1 MNKILGILASIGLL
15 AIPNLALAS
24 GFGVFTQGASGLG
37 QANAVVAHPTGPS
50 SLYFNPALMNDVP
63 GRQVEVGTTAVYA
76 DRSVDFDSGGSED
89 AEENWNFP
97 STFYYTHEINPQVTA
112 GLGVFFPFGLSTE
125 WNDDYAGRYI
135 GTSAELFSTNINPA
149 VSFRVND
156 KLSLA
161 IGVDVLYLDAT
172 LENNINQTA
181 TYVLTDLQLS
191 NGQGGALPPLTG
203 PLNDIGQKFEGNG
216 WGVGYNLGALYKVN
230 EMVSIG
236 ATYRSHIDVNV
247 DGDASFD
254 GVNPVLAQAGLFP
267 ETDGDADIR
276 LPQQVTA
283 GVAVKPMEK
292 LVIEAGV
299 RWEDWESTDDLT
311 IELDQP
317 VAGRNENV
325 IPRDWN
331 STWTYNLGGQYR
343 LNEVVAINAGYLYGQ
358 NAVPSS
364 TFEPMIPDT
373 DAHLFTLGTDLT
385 FGPWT
390 ISGAFGYEYH
400 EDRDKTNNI
409 GDEAGSAL
417 ATALNGGVPTYVGT
431 AKGEYETDIYL
442 VGLSVGYKF

>member
-1 MNKILGILASIGLL
+1 MNKIFGTLVLIGLL
-15 AIPNLALAS
+15 AMPNLALAS

-63 GRQVEVGTTAVYA
+63 GRQIEVGTTAVYA
-76 DRSVDFDSGGSED
+76 DRSVNFDNGGSED

-97 STFYYTHEINPQVTA
+97 STFYYTHAIHPQVTA

-125 WNDDYAGRYI
+125 WDDDYAGRYI

-161 IGVDVLYLDAT
+161 VGLDVLYLDAT
-172 LENNINQTA
+172 IKNNINQTA
-181 TYVLTDLQLS
+181 LTY
-191 NGQGGALPPLTG
+191 GAFG
-203 PLNDIGQKFEGNG
+203 PLPDIQQKFEGDG
-216 WGVGYNLGALYKVN
+216 WGVGYNVGALYKVN

-236 ATYRSHIDVNV
+236 AAYRSHVDVKV
-247 DGDASFD
+247 EGDASFD
-254 GVNPVLAQAGLFP
+254 GVNPMLASLFP

-292 LVIEAGV
+292 LVVEAGV

-317 VAGRNENV
+317 VATLTEKV
-325 IPRDWN
+325 IPRNWN
-331 STWTYNLGGQYR
+331 STWTYNIGGQYQ
-343 LNEVVAINAGYLYGQ
+343 LNEMVTLNAGYLYGKDC
-358 NAVPSS
+358 VPDS
-364 TFEPMIPDT
+364 TFEPLIPDS
-373 DAHLFTLGTDLT
+373 DAHLFTLGTDLQ
-385 FGPWT
+385 FGAWT
-390 ISGAFGYEYH
+390 VSGAFGYEH
-400 EDRDKTNNI
+400 HKDRSKDNII
-409 GDEAGSAL
+409 GDPLSGLPEY
-417 ATALNGGVPTYVGT
+417 TANGD
-431 AKGEYETDIYL
+431 YENDIYL
-442 VGLSVGYKF
+442 IALSVGYKF

>member
-15 AIPNLALAS
+15 AMPSLVLAS

-125 WNDDYAGRYI
+125 WDDDYAGRYI

-181 TYVLTDLQLS
+181 LGFVV
-191 NGQGGALPPLTG
+191 NPFGGLGVQP
-203 PLNDIGQKFEGNG
+203 DIEQKFEGDG

-230 EMVSIG
+230 EMVSVG
-236 ATYRSHIDVNV
+236 ATYRSHVDVNV

-254 GVNPVLAQAGLFP
+254 GVNPALASLFP

-317 VAGRNENV
+317 VAGRIENV

-331 STWTYNLGGQYR
+331 STWTYNIGGHYQ
-343 LNEVVAINAGYLYGQ
+343 LNEMVALNAGYLYGKDC
-358 NAVPSS
+358 VPDS
-364 TFEPMIPDT
+364 TFEPLIPDS
-373 DAHLFTLGTDLT
+373 DAHLFTLGTDLS
-385 FGPWT
+385 FGAWT
-390 ISGAFGYEYH
+390 VSGAFGYEYH
-400 EDRDKTNNI
+400 EDRSKDNSIGDPLSGLPEYTANGDYENNI
-409 GDEAGSAL
+409 
-417 ATALNGGVPTYVGT
+417 
-431 AKGEYETDIYL
+431 YL
-442 VGLSVGYKF
+442 IALSVGYKF

>member
-15 AIPNLALAS
+15 ASPSLVLAS

-125 WNDDYAGRYI
+125 WDDDYAGRYI

-149 VSFRVND
+149 VSYRVND

-161 IGVDVLYLDAT
+161 VGVDVLYLDAT
-172 LENNINQTA
+172 IENNINQTA
-181 TYVLTDLQLS
+181 LGFVV
-191 NGQGGALPPLTG
+191 NPFGGLGVQP
-203 PLNDIGQKFEGNG
+203 DIEQKFEGDG

-247 DGDASFD
+247 EGDASFD
-254 GVNPVLAQAGLFP
+254 GVNPMLASLFP

-364 TFEPMIPDT
+364 TFEPLIPDS

-400 EDRDKTNNI
+400 EDRDKTNNL

-417 ATALNGGVPTYVGT
+417 ASVLNGGVPTYVGT